1 MQIIKDINGL
11 EWKIDLNLY
20 TAKALSQY
28 LESLDPPVNLFDAA
42 SFMPRASSILFAV
55 DCLAVLT
62 YEERKERGVS
72 DVDFG
77 KAIKGGVGYNFQRAL
92 MCEYTDFF
100 PDPQLQT
107 TLKQSLKRLE
117 EISLKEQTIVEG
129 VLIQAIKEREKLV
142 DSLAKEIGGATSQN

>member
-1 MQIIKDINGL
+1 MQIFKDVNGL

-62 YEERKERGVS
+62 YDERKERGIS
-72 DVDFG
+72 DVEFG
-77 KAIKGGVGYNFQRAL
+77 KALKGGYAYSAERAL
-92 MCEYTDFF
+92 LHEYTSFF

-117 EISLKEQTIVEG
+117 EISLKEQTIVEN

-142 DSLAKEIGGATSQN
+142 DSLAQEIGGVTSSN

>member
-1 MQIIKDINGL
+1 MQIFKDVNGL

-42 SFMPRASSILFAV
+42 SFMPRVSSILFAV

-62 YEERKERGVS
+62 YDERKERGI
-72 DVDFG
+72 DDIQFG
-77 KAIKGGVGYNFQRAL
+77 KALKGEYAYSAARAL
-92 MCEYTDFF
+92 MCDYCDFF
-100 PDPQLQT
+100 PDPQLQQ

>member
-28 LESLDPPVNLFDAA
+28 LESLAPPVNLFDAA

-62 YEERKERGVS
+62 YDERKERGIS
-72 DVDFG
+72 DVEFG
-77 KAIKGGVGYNFQRAL
+77 KALKGEYAYNAERAL
-92 MCEYTDFF
+92 LSEYCLFF
-100 PDPQLQT
+100 PDPNLSQTLQ
-107 TLKQSLKRLE
+107 QSLKRLE
-117 EISLKEQTIVEG
+117 EISLKEQAIVEG
-129 VLIQAIKEREKLV
+129 VLIQAITEREKLV
-142 DSLAKEIGGATSQN
+142 DSLAKEIGGDISSN